1 MGGMTDAALSPALND
16 EERLAALRLARG
28 QGIGPILYQRL
39 IDRFG
44 LPSRALEALPELAAQ
59 TQAKVNAASVAVA
72 QREWQALRKLGGT
85 LLVKGEAGYPGALA
99 TLPDAPPVLS
109 MLGEV
114 EALSRPGVAIV
125 GARAASLN
133 GRHLAEGFARDLAGR
148 GYGIVSGLARGID
161 TAAHLGAL
169 AAENGVTVAVMA
181 GGVDHVYP
189 RENEALHRRIV
200 ESGGAVIAE
209 TALGVEPTARHFPR
223 RNRIVSGLALGVVV
237 VEAAAKSGSLITARL
252 AAEQGREVFAVPGS
266 PLDPRCSG
274 CNGLIRDGAW
284 LTETVQDIV
293 ANLPQAVAPPAVRS
307 IPVRRL
313 VQEEGKTTLP
323 QPDFSHKIQIDEA
336 GSEIVAL
343 LSAGPTAVDEILRQ
357 CQTSPSIIA
366 GVLLELELAGR
377 LERHPG
383 NAVSLVS

>member
-1 MGGMTDAALSPALND
+1 MNDAALEPALND
-16 EERLAALRLARG
+16 EERLAALRLSRG

-59 TQAKVNAASVAVA
+59 TQAKVNAASASAA

-85 LLVKGEAGYPGALA
+85 LLVKGEAGYPSALA

-109 MLGEV
+109 VLGDV
-114 EALSRPGVAIV
+114 EALSRPGIAIV

-148 GYGIVSGLARGID
+148 GYEIISGLARGID

-169 AAENGVTVAVMA
+169 EVENGITVAVMA
-181 GGVDHVYP
+181 GGIDHIYP
-189 RENEALHRRIV
+189 RENEAVHRRIV

-266 PLDPRCSG
+266 PLDPRCCG

-293 ANLPQAVAPPAVRS
+293 ANLPQAIRSPAARLAPVSP
-307 IPVRRL
+307 PVR
-313 VQEEGKTTLP
+313 EEVKTTLGKS
-323 QPDFSHKIQIDEA
+323 DFFHKNQVVEA

-343 LSAGPTAVDEILRQ
+343 LSAVPTAVDEILRQ

-366 GVLLELELAGR
+366 GVLLDLELAGR